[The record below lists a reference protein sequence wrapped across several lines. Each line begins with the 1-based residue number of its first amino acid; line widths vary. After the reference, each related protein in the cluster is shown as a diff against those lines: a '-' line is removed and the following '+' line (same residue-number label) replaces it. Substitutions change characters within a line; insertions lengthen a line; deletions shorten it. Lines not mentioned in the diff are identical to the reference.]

1 MIPWQFGPNTR
12 TPYSWRFRMMTFPID
27 SSLVEAPM
35 MATAFGRNS
44 ASSILSPLRDLFDER
59 LDVRF
64 RLLVGDEAKVVEVA
78 GDDQGGDAGV
88 GLHPS
93 GEAVPAVR
101 VVGARLRVVV
111 DDPVD
116 AEPLDHLL
124 DVFLLVPVGADDEQL
139 EVRPRHAPDRVV
151 PVEGWEDP
159 AAAVGGGQDGRLEIR
174 EQLGVLPQ
182 ASPHGHP
189 LPVDPRGLPVDGS
202 HAVPDPLLEFGEENL
217 VVVDR
222 LLRPPEDDRRP
233 HVDRPVEERDP
244 GPGGTD

>member
-1 MIPWQFGPNTR
+1 
-12 TPYSWRFRMMTFPID
+12 MTFPID

-35 MATAFGRNS
+35 TATAFGLNS

-64 RLLVGDEAKVVEVA
+64 RLLVGNAAEVVEVS
-78 GDDQGGDAGV
+78 GDDQRGDAGF

-93 GEAVPAVR
+93 GQAVPAVR

-116 AEPLDHLL
+116 AELPDHLL
-124 DVFLLVPVGADDEQL
+124 DVFLLVPVGADDEQF
-139 EVRPRHAPDRVV
+139 EVRLRHAPDRVD
-151 PVEGWEDP
+151 PAEGREDP
-159 AAAVGGGQDGRLEIR
+159 AAAVGGGQDGRLEVR

-182 ASPHGHP
+182 APPHGHP

-202 HAVPDPLLEFGEENL
+202 DAVPDSLLEFGEEDF

-222 LLRPPEDDRRP
+222 LRRP
-233 HVDRPVEERDP
+233 REALDYYKVLLA
-244 GPGGTD
+244 